1 MNTLK
6 TPKSAS
12 FPLHVKKAYL
22 KLKKSHSDY
31 KNDKDTSENVMRAK
45 REYRAAVRKQRHC
58 DDLIRDEQLFSICTR
73 DPVALHRKIRASKSS
88 SICSVPFLKV
98 KDKVYP
104 GTKVADGMFDSI
116 RSLKTQDI
124 ASLHATP
131 NYHSWSD
138 DYKYIL
144 QLSKHKKDLP
154 LIDIEQST
162 KILSRMKSGVTDYW
176 SITPLHFLNAG
187 YEGLQHFNFLM
198 NQIILNVNASSS
210 KELNTVYALLLYKQ
224 HGKPKTSERSYRT
237 ISTCPVLAKGLD
249 MYIKDLFIDQWNASQ
264 AQTQYQ
270 GEGSSHELAS
280 LLLTESIQESLYH
293 HHSPV
298 FILFL
303 DARSAFD
310 TVVISFLVRNLYF
323 SGMTGNSIDYIN
335 NRLTNRLTYCDWNK
349 EILGP
354 IKDQQGLEQGGCT
367 SSDEYKLYNNDL
379 LKTVQKSKQ
388 GVDLG
393 NGLVISGIGQA
404 DDVALLSNSIHNL
417 NNILNLALNFCTKY
431 HIGLCPDKTKLL
443 KVSRGTEHF
452 VPYNPIRIGGE
463 NIKFSDEAEHV
474 GIIRSSFGNLPNILS
489 RFTAHRKSLAANLF
503 TGSARRHRG
512 NLAACLKL
520 EKVYSLPVL
529 LSGLGSLLLTKAEVR
544 MIDQHYV
551 NILRKLLKTHSG
563 TP

>member
-1 MNTLK
+1 
-6 TPKSAS
+6 
-12 FPLHVKKAYL
+12 
-22 KLKKSHSDY
+22 
-31 KNDKDTSENVMRAK
+31 
-45 REYRAAVRKQRHC
+45 
-58 DDLIRDEQLFSICTR
+58 
-73 DPVALHRKIRASKSS
+73 
-88 SICSVPFLKV
+88 
-98 KDKVYP
+98 
-104 GTKVADGMFDSI
+104 
-116 RSLKTQDI
+116 
-124 ASLHATP
+124 
-131 NYHSWSD
+131 
-138 DYKYIL
+138 
-144 QLSKHKKDLP
+144 
-154 LIDIEQST
+154 
-162 KILSRMKSGVTDYW
+162 
-176 SITPLHFLNAG
+176 
-187 YEGLQHFNFLM
+187 
-198 NQIILNVNASSS
+198 
-210 KELNTVYALLLYKQ
+210 
-224 HGKPKTSERSYRT
+224 
-237 ISTCPVLAKGLD
+237 

-417 NNILNLALNFCTKY
+417 NNILNLALTSE
-431 HIGLCPDKTKLL
+431 LSTTLDSVLTRP
-443 KVSRGTEHF
+443 
-452 VPYNPIRIGGE
+452 
-463 NIKFSDEAEHV
+463 
-474 GIIRSSFGNLPNILS
+474 SF
-489 RFTAHRKSLAANLF
+489 
-503 TGSARRHRG
+503 
-512 NLAACLKL
+512 
-520 EKVYSLPVL
+520 
-529 LSGLGSLLLTKAEVR
+529 
-544 MIDQHYV
+544 
-551 NILRKLLKTHSG
+551 
-563 TP
+563 